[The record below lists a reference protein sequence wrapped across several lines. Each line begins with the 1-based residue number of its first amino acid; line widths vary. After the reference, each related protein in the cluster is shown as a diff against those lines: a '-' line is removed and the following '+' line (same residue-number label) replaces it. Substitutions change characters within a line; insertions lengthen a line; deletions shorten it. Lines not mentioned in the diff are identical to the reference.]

1 MAMAMS
7 QLPSALAG
15 VLLMASAVA
24 SAQVTIEPRVSVSET
39 ITDNID
45 LSNANKRSEFTTE
58 ISPGLRINIEGARLK
73 TYFDY
78 ALSQVVYGRNSAPN
92 RTQNALNTFGTLEAV
107 DDWAFLD
114 FNGSISQQSVSAFG
128 TQSIDNTAI
137 NANRAEVST
146 YRLSPYVQGRLGA
159 AVNYEARYTHAF
171 TTSDAAVNNDVLT
184 QDGTVRLSGGS
195 AFRSL
200 GWSADASRQNID
212 YEAGRATELDRA
224 NVGLTYIITPQV
236 NVFAT
241 VGREA
246 NNYTSLDKQRYN
258 TNGYGLTWTPSE
270 RTKLAA
276 SRSQRSFGSAHSV
289 SFEHRTAR
297 TSWRFSDTRDVT
309 ATPNQTGF
317 LINTETPVP
326 SVITSF
332 LTSAATL
339 QRRQDLSF
347 ALLGVRDTI
356 TFTATRSN
364 NSRLDTLSLGQD
376 DFNTAT
382 AVKQNGF
389 SVNYAH
395 RLTPDYAL
403 GVLLSQQDTSGV
415 NTAQET
421 TLRSLNVNVSG
432 KVGRRTTAA
441 VGARRVVSD
450 GITPYTENAVTG
462 NLNVQF

>member
-1 MAMAMS
+1 MS
-7 QLPSALAG
+7 RPPSALAG
-15 VLLMASAVA
+15 VLLMVSAA
-24 SAQVTIEPRVSVSET
+24 AYAQVTIEPRVSVSET
-39 ITDNID
+39 ITDNIR
-45 LSNANKRSEFTTE
+45 LASTNKRSEFTTE
-58 ISPGLRINIEGARLK
+58 ISPGIRINVEGARLK

-78 ALSQVVYGRNSAPN
+78 ALTQVIYGRSSAPN
-92 RTQNALNTFGTLEAV
+92 RSQNALNTFGTLEAI
-107 DDWAFLD
+107 DDWAFVD
-114 FNGSISQQSVSAFG
+114 FNGSIAQQAVSAFG
-128 TQSIDNTAI
+128 AQSIDNTSI

-146 YRLSPYVQGRLGA
+146 YRLSPYVRGRLGA
-159 AVNYEARYTHAF
+159 AANYEARYTH
-171 TTSDAAVNNDVLT
+171 TSTSSNAAVNNDVLT
-184 QDGTVRLSGGS
+184 QDGTVRFSGGS
-195 AFRSL
+195 AFRNL

-212 YEAGRATELDRA
+212 YKAGRATELDRA
-224 NVGLTYIITPQV
+224 NLGLTYIITSQV

-241 VGREA
+241 VGHEA
-246 NNYTSLDKQRYN
+246 NNYTSVDKRNYS

-309 ATPNQTGF
+309 ATPGQAGF
-317 LINTETPVP
+317 LINPANPLPTA
-326 SVITSF
+326 ITSF

-347 ALLGVRDTI
+347 SLLGVRDTI

-382 AVKQNGF
+382 AVKQNGV

-395 RLTPDYAL
+395 RLTPDYSL

-450 GITPYTENAVTG
+450 GVTPYTENAVTG